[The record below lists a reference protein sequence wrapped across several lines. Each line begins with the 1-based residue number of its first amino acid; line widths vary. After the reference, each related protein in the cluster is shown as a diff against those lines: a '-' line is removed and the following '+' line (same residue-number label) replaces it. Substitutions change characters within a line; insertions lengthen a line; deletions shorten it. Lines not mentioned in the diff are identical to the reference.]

1 MCSPPYLPQ
10 RLAKQN
16 IFGPTFLRKC
26 LGSNRKHIEGGYCN
40 AVEGECERLLNQFG
54 GEESQSEFPR
64 TLEDNKGIAG
74 ATSSAVGSAMS
85 C

>member
-1 MCSPPYLPQ
+1 MCSLPYFPQ
-10 RLAKQN
+10 RLCKQN

-40 AVEGECERLLNQFG
+40 AVEGECERLLNEFCTG
-54 GEESQSEFPR
+54 ASQSEFPR
-64 TLEDNKGIAG
+64 TLKDNKGIAG

>member
-1 MCSPPYLPQ
+1 MALQNTLGPP
-10 RLAKQN
+10 
-16 IFGPTFLRKC
+16 FLRKC

-40 AVEGECERLLNQFG
+40 AVGIECEISEINFNAA
-54 GEESQSEFPR
+54 ESHSKMPR
-64 TLEDNKGIAG
+64 TLGDNKGIAG